1 LHVFTFGCWNDAQ
14 TRKHANN
21 VLMSSDDGHDAN
33 VICNCYNL
41 SEYGCIIDA
50 MLRSFKLWPSPDQ
63 TETQSTILGQG
74 TISPASQHA
83 NNI

>member
-1 LHVFTFGCWNDAQ
+1 
-14 TRKHANN
+14 
-21 VLMSSDDGHDAN
+21 MSSDDGHDAN